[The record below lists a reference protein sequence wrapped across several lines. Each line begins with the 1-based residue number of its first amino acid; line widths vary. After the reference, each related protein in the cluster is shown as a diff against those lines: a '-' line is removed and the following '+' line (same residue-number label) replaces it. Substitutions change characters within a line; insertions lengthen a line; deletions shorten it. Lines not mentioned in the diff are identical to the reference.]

1 MKTVKNTL
9 LFVALIVL
17 SFASVVLLFGEPI
30 EGGAWDSFP
39 GLLFMKALAVVAI
52 ILSVK
57 SWYSIDEEVR
67 NEIES
72 WIKLHF

>member
-30 EGGAWDSFP
+30 DGGAWNSFL
-39 GLLFMKALAVVAI
+39 GILFMKALAVVAI

-57 SWYSIDEEVR
+57 SWYSIDEDVR
-67 NEIES
+67 NKIES

>member
-30 EGGAWDSFP
+30 DGGAWDSFL
-39 GLLFMKALAVVAI
+39 GVLSMKALAVVAV

-57 SWYSIDEEVR
+57 SWYAIDEDVR
-67 NEIES
+67 NKIES

>member
-30 EGGAWDSFP
+30 EDGAWDSFP

-57 SWYSIDEEVR
+57 SWYAIDKDVR
-67 NEIES
+67 NKIES

>member
-17 SFASVVLLFGEPI
+17 SFVSVVLLFGEPTN
-30 EGGAWDSFP
+30 GGAWDSFL
-39 GLLFMKALAVVAI
+39 GLLFMKVLAVVAI

-57 SWYSIDEEVR
+57 SWYAIDEDVR

>member
-9 LFVALIVL
+9 LFVVLIVL

-30 EGGAWDSFP
+30 DSGTWDSFL
-39 GLLFMKALAVVAI
+39 GIFFMKALAVVAI

-57 SWYSIDEEVR
+57 SWYAIDEDVR
-67 NEIES
+67 NKIES

>member
-17 SFASVVLLFGEPI
+17 SLIGALLLFGEPVPGDI
-30 EGGAWDSFP
+30 FDSFL

-52 ILSVK
+52 IFSIK
-57 SWYSIDEEVR
+57 SWYAIDEDVR
-67 NEIES
+67 KKIEG
-72 WIKLHF
+72 WIRLHF

>member
-17 SFASVVLLFGEPI
+17 SFASVVLLFGEPVD
-30 EGGAWDSFP
+30 GGAWDSFL

-57 SWYSIDEEVR
+57 SWYSIDEDVR
-67 NEIES
+67 NKIES

>member
-30 EGGAWDSFP
+30 DGGAWDSFL
-39 GLLFMKALAVVAI
+39 GILFMKALAVVAI
-52 ILSVK
+52 IFSVK
-57 SWYSIDEEVR
+57 SWYAIDEEVR
-67 NEIES
+67 NKIES

>member
-17 SFASVVLLFGEPI
+17 SFASVVLLFGEPVD
-30 EGGAWDSFP
+30 GGAWDSFL

-57 SWYSIDEEVR
+57 SWYSIDEDVR
-67 NEIES
+67 DKIES

>member
-9 LFVALIVL
+9 LFVVLIVL

-30 EGGAWDSFP
+30 DGGAWDSFL
-39 GLLFMKALAVVAI
+39 GLLLMKASAVLTV

-57 SWYSIDEEVR
+57 SWYAIDEDVR